1 MVKPIRG
8 KVARVLNKHEIA
20 INVGTAH
27 GVAVG
32 MYFDVIDANEL
43 DIKDPDTG
51 EVLGSIE
58 RGKIRVKITY
68 VQEKL
73 SVAAAHPYLSP
84 AQIASSG
91 YRSSSPPL
99 VHSLP
104 PLCLLKLRD
113 RAKKNLAMRR
123 LGMPSFKSLKITRQR
138 RAMKTRNKEDKEN
151 YATTHRT
158 RTTRNPP
165 LS

>member
-91 YRSSSPPL
+91 YRSSRPLGPFAASLMSPETKG
-99 VHSLP
+99 SS
-104 PLCLLKLRD
+104 KKEFSY
-113 RAKKNLAMRR
+113 AKVGDAVVQV
-123 LGMPSFKSLKITRQR
+123 I
-138 RAMKTRNKEDKEN
+138 EDNETEAGNEDEK
-151 YATTHRT
+151 
-158 RTTRNPP
+158 
-165 LS
+165 